1 MTMIK
6 ENAFFIKR
14 TFHHQRLTID
24 KYIFI
29 SDLMTVFLRLH
40 LYH

>member
-14 TFHHQRLTID
+14 TFHHRRLTID
-24 KYIFI
+24 K
-29 SDLMTVFLRLH
+29 LTFL
-40 LYH
+40 YPI